1 MKTERIE
8 LERPQFEIDRSD
20 ARIEL
25 DRQRVELDRQRV
37 EFDRPRVEIDHPESY
52 IQTSSRRIEV
62 TTTSTSSSSDEH
74 GRSPG
79 DSAREKFFSGGF
91 YNPPCKYNLPV
102 QPPFFKKKL
111 VDTFPLMGPLIPRFW
126 SSGDV
131 SLVSKPQWAALFTL
145 VGNVCDAHSP
155 RSTFGVTLPTA

>member
-37 EFDRPRVEIDHPESY
+37 EFDRPRVEIDRSDARIELDRPRVEIDHPETH
-52 IQTSSRRIEV
+52 IQTSSSRRIEV

-79 DSAREKFFSGGF
+79 DTAREKFFSGGF
-91 YNPPCKYNLPV
+91 YNPPCKYNLSYNHLWLTVPS
-102 QPPFFKKKL
+102 
-111 VDTFPLMGPLIPRFW
+111 LIGQLP
-126 SSGDV
+126 
-131 SLVSKPQWAALFTL
+131 FTL
-145 VGNVCDAHSP
+145 ESIHIRDFLYIFFFFCNFV
-155 RSTFGVTLPTA
+155 FGS

>member
-1 MKTERIE
+1 MKTERTE
-8 LERPQFEIDRSD
+8 LEGPQFEIDRSD

-37 EFDRPRVEIDHPESY
+37 EFDRPRVEIDRSDARIELDRPRVEIDRPLVEIDHPETH
-52 IQTSSRRIEV
+52 IQTSSSRRIEV

-91 YNPPCKYNLPV
+91 YNPPCKYNLPHSLLCFTAPLFSCHPP
-102 QPPFFKKKL
+102 PPFKNHSF
-111 VDTFPLMGPLIPRFW
+111 TPEIFCT
-126 SSGDV
+126 
-131 SLVSKPQWAALFTL
+131 LFFAT
-145 VGNVCDAHSP
+145 
-155 RSTFGVTLPTA
+155 